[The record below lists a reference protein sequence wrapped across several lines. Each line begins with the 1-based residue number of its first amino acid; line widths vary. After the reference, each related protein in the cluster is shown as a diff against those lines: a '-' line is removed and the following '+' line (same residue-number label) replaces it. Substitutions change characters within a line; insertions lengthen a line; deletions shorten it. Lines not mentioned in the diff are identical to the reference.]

1 MEAPSGKSSLP
12 SEYDTFPICWIL
24 FHGTVGTLQPARKGK
39 EEHGRAGQESQA
51 RMEPGRENLLSSIDE
66 LVECIS
72 GDDVATDKFDGR
84 VGI

>member
-1 MEAPSGKSSLP
+1 MEGYL
-12 SEYDTFPICWIL
+12 
-24 FHGTVGTLQPARKGK
+24 
-39 EEHGRAGQESQA
+39 RASQESQA
-51 RMEPGRENLLSSIDE
+51 RMDPGRENLLSSIDE